1 MKRRNLSG
9 INFPFKFEGEET
21 EILTSIEETSEEFQK
36 KWVQNMDNSTKNSVI
51 LILLKTIKN
60 IGDKLDISVKE
71 KEINWE
77 NETLL
82 NKIKTEENE

>member
-9 INFPFKFEGEET
+9 INFPFKFEGEEI

>member
-1 MKRRNLSG
+1 MELFNKNLESLL
-9 INFPFKFEGEET
+9 KGEET

-60 IGDKLDISVKE
+60 IGDKLDISVKK
-71 KEINWE
+71 KEINCE
-77 NETLL
+77 NETLI
-82 NKIKTEENE
+82 NKIKTEEKE